1 MIYVSHLIPDED
13 MKTIIKKYNVGVES
27 IDFSISD
34 NLDHLQES
42 INNYR
47 KKLKDMGN
55 PPLVLHGPFLD
66 INPASYD
73 SLVRE
78 ATMTRFGQC
87 YEAAAELGADKIV
100 FHSGMNPYVYYPE
113 YWADHVSLFWREF
126 MEDRKEIP
134 VVLENVFDN
143 DWKLLMDVYRQV
155 DRENFTLCLD
165 IGHSHCYSDIDVLK
179 WAESLAPYV
188 THVHVHDNCGDRDA
202 HTGLGKGNLPWKK
215 VLEFLPETEE
225 RTWTIEC
232 PKTEDAERCCEKM
245 KNFQRQ
251 EKLQNQKMNQQ

>member
-55 PPLVLHGPFLD
+55 PSLVLHGPFLD

-113 YWADHVSLFWREF
+113 YR
-126 MEDRKEIP
+126 
-134 VVLENVFDN
+134 
-143 DWKLLMDVYRQV
+143 
-155 DRENFTLCLD
+155 
-165 IGHSHCYSDIDVLK
+165 
-179 WAESLAPYV
+179 
-188 THVHVHDNCGDRDA
+188 
-202 HTGLGKGNLPWKK
+202 
-215 VLEFLPETEE
+215 
-225 RTWTIEC
+225 
-232 PKTEDAERCCEKM
+232 
-245 KNFQRQ
+245 
-251 EKLQNQKMNQQ
+251 

>member
-1 MIYVSHLIPDED
+1 
-13 MKTIIKKYNVGVES
+13 
-27 IDFSISD
+27 
-34 NLDHLQES
+34 
-42 INNYR
+42 
-47 KKLKDMGN
+47 
-55 PPLVLHGPFLD
+55 
-66 INPASYD
+66 
-73 SLVRE
+73 
-78 ATMTRFGQC
+78 MTRFGQC

-202 HTGLGKGNLPWKK
+202 HTGLGKGTLPWKRT
-215 VLEFLPETEE
+215 LEFLPETEE

-232 PKTEDAERCCEKM
+232 PKTEDAEICCEKLC
-245 KNFQRQ
+245 RD
-251 EKLQNQKMNQQ
+251 NQKGRA